1 MSLKMGLLGR
11 KIGMTQVFHDDGTAL
26 GVTAVSVG
34 PCVVVGKR
42 TPDKHGYS
50 AVQLGFEEAPID
62 GRTKLPRLPRPELG
76 YFKKASIDKPVVHL
90 REVRLEPKDL
100 DKYEVGKVL
109 RAAEVFKPGDVVDVT
124 GTTKGKGY
132 QGVMKRHRMAGDSDT
147 HGTHEFF
154 RHGGSIGCRLTPGRV
169 HKGKRM
175 SGLMGN
181 VKSTASDLVV
191 VKVMTVKVPDKQQPD
206 QQKDEDL
213 VLVKGSIPGPANGVV
228 LIKGSVK
235 DVKRYIVPRAVKEI
249 ESKNP
254 MKASKKGG
262 GGAEK
267 AAAKPAKK

>member
-1 MSLKMGLLGR
+1 M
-11 KIGMTQVFHDDGTAL
+11 
-26 GVTAVSVG
+26 
-34 PCVVVGKR
+34 
-42 TPDKHGYS
+42 
-50 AVQLGFEEAPID
+50 
-62 GRTKLPRLPRPELG
+62 
-76 YFKKASIDKPVVHL
+76 
-90 REVRLEPKDL
+90 
-100 DKYEVGKVL
+100 L
-109 RAAEVFKPGDVVDVT
+109 RASEVFKEGDVVDVV

-181 VKSTASDLVV
+181 VKCTASDLVV
-191 VKVMTVKVPDKQQPD
+191 VKVFEDK
-206 QQKDEDL
+206 DL
-213 VLVKGSIPGPANGVV
+213 VLVKGAIPGPANGLV

-235 DVKRYIVPRAVKEI
+235 DVKKYVVPRAIKEV

-262 GGAEK
+262 GRTARRQARQEVTGAVSSRQSRRPARRVLQEGALLPASRRAPSTSSRRSI
-267 AAAKPAKK
+267 AACG

>member
-1 MSLKMGLLGR
+1 MGLLGR
-11 KIGMTQVFHDDGTAL
+11 KIGMTQVFHEDGTAL
-26 GVTAVSVG
+26 GVTAVSLG

-42 TPDKHGYS
+42 TPDKHGYA
-50 AVQLGFEEAPID
+50 AVQLGFEELPVRHV
-62 GRTKLPRLPRPELG
+62 GRPAG
-76 YFKKASIDKPVVHL
+76 GFFKKNGVEKPLRHL
-90 REVRLEPKDL
+90 REVRLDAKDL

-109 RAAEVFKPGDVVDVT
+109 RASEVFKAGDVVDVV

-132 QGVMKRHRMAGDSDT
+132 QGVMKMHKMGGDTMT

-191 VKVMTVKVPDKQQPD
+191 VKVI
-206 QQKDEDL
+206 EENDL
-213 VLVKGSIPGPANGVV
+213 LLVKGAIPGPANGLV
-228 LIKGSVK
+228 LVKGSVK
-235 DVKRYIVPRAVKEI
+235 DVKKYVVPRAIKEV

-254 MKASKKGG
+254 MKASKKGA
-262 GGAEK
+262 GGA
-267 AAAKPAKK
+267 APAGGAAKAKK